1 MNRRMGVIHEV
12 LANLRKEVAGVSDN
26 VPEALVPLATNSRGV
41 GAEPTPNV
49 LTDGEI
55 SSISDM
61 LRDSDKDMNMVDSE
75 CGAAGDEVGS
85 GRHVVCDERLKCPAR
100 CTESSASMGDVG
112 CGMSTGS
119 GEVERHDLRGTQD
132 CSDGDEEANLKG
144 VVEQGRRNV
153 IVVGGASGGDSQV
166 FVDVITSGAV
176 VARSRGAGQEVCGEL
191 GDEKEKGVV
200 SCPGRSV
207 DCVPSTSDSC
217 VRANMEERQCAGVVG
232 GVKDGGMQPEE
243 VLERGEM
250 NDGEIL
256 DRREKVSEESESK
269 NDGKREAGDEAKGKV
284 KRGKGEQKKKRR
296 GKDREKKE
304 KGCEKKRE
312 EEIEAER
319 KRKEEEEERREKKR
333 REEEER
339 EMKRESLRKAKEERD
354 RREKKER
361 EERRA
366 KREEDEKE
374 KGREKRKLND
384 DEDVRAEKKEEKKKE
399 LKGIVDEEE
408 AHGERKRGEEGK
420 DEKSRDK
427 ATDELHGRER
437 REDELILHANEEE
450 DEDGTMSSGSSGSE
464 CGTSSGSESDDQLE
478 KSETK
483 NVDDGGDAQ
492 KEKEKVKREE
502 KEKERKEYLKKRDS
516 DRAGSKRK
524 YRSTGKTVSDGKGG
538 SVGGVGDEG
547 RRDEGRG
554 DEGRR
559 DRSDEGVDRGCRR
572 SASGSLER
580 GAGGKRYRSNDRRRE
595 TSDERR
601 YGRGGG
607 RGNRQSGSSG
617 DYKTRNFNM
626 NIINGNSGPL
636 AKRPGFMSPTYV
648 ANVHPS
654 VYPANARGGEYPGV
668 SSHGAWRLPLPEY
681 PRRYDPAVHPYGDPM
696 PSTSRGYPS
705 TNQYG
710 VLPDVVDNYYG
721 RK

>member
-55 SSISDM
+55 SSISEM

-112 CGMSTGS
+112 CGLSTGS

-144 VVEQGRRNV
+144 VVEEGRRNV

-191 GDEKEKGVV
+191 GDEKEQGAV
-200 SCPGRSV
+200 SCPGGSV

-232 GVKDGGMQPEE
+232 GVRDGGMQPEE

-319 KRKEEEEERREKKR
+319 KRKEEEEKREKKR

-374 KGREKRKLND
+374 KG
-384 DEDVRAEKKEEKKKE
+384 
-399 LKGIVDEEE
+399 
-408 AHGERKRGEEGK
+408 
-420 DEKSRDK
+420 
-427 ATDELHGRER
+427 
-437 REDELILHANEEE
+437 
-450 DEDGTMSSGSSGSE
+450 
-464 CGTSSGSESDDQLE
+464 
-478 KSETK
+478 
-483 NVDDGGDAQ
+483 
-492 KEKEKVKREE
+492 
-502 KEKERKEYLKKRDS
+502 
-516 DRAGSKRK
+516 
-524 YRSTGKTVSDGKGG
+524 
-538 SVGGVGDEG
+538 
-547 RRDEGRG
+547 
-554 DEGRR
+554 
-559 DRSDEGVDRGCRR
+559 
-572 SASGSLER
+572 
-580 GAGGKRYRSNDRRRE
+580 
-595 TSDERR
+595 
-601 YGRGGG
+601 
-607 RGNRQSGSSG
+607 
-617 DYKTRNFNM
+617 
-626 NIINGNSGPL
+626 
-636 AKRPGFMSPTYV
+636 
-648 ANVHPS
+648 
-654 VYPANARGGEYPGV
+654 
-668 SSHGAWRLPLPEY
+668 
-681 PRRYDPAVHPYGDPM
+681 
-696 PSTSRGYPS
+696 
-705 TNQYG
+705 
-710 VLPDVVDNYYG
+710 
-721 RK
+721 